1 MSEVVTAAF
10 IIEKAKQ
17 VRKESK
23 NFENTYRSRR
33 RNATILS
40 DAKLCAIYHQQRK
53 LEMKKKFKYEHR
65 SQFNR
70 LVIILFLY
78 GLNLIFTL
86 FNC

>member
-10 IIEKAKQ
+10 IIKKAKQ

-23 NFENTYRSRR
+23 NFENTYKSRR

-53 LEMKKKFKYEHR
+53 LEMKKELKYKHNY
-65 SQFNR
+65 QFNR
-70 LVIILFLY
+70 LVFIIHFLINN
-78 GLNLIFTL
+78 LNIYS
-86 FNC
+86 N